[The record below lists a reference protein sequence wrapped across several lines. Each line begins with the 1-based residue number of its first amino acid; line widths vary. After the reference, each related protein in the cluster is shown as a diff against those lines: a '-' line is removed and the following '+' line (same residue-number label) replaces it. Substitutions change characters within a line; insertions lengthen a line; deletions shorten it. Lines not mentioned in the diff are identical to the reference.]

1 MFVTLTSDNEES
13 FESVTLF
20 FEKYSLVL
28 LKMVFRGALRKGSSH
43 YLVKNDLI
51 LCEIFLD
58 EVAGS
63 SEIIFYHLG
72 NATSKWFTG
81 QILTPRFESVFVTLT
96 SDNGESFENVTLLFQ
111 KYSLVLLK
119 IVFRGALRN
128 GRSCCFEKNH
138 LIL

>member
-1 MFVTLTSDNEES
+1 
-13 FESVTLF
+13 
-20 FEKYSLVL
+20 
-28 LKMVFRGALRKGSSH
+28 MVFRGALRKGSSH
-43 YLVKNDLI
+43 YLEKNDLI

-81 QILTPRFESVFVTLT
+81 QILTPSLESVFVTLT
-96 SDNGESFENVTLLFQ
+96 SDNEESFENVTLLFQ

-128 GRSCCFEKNH
+128 GRSCYFEKNH